1 VNTQLRSIAAIL
13 LSTAL
18 FLIGNG
24 LLGTVTP
31 VRATLEGFGDIV
43 IGLIGSFYYAGFVLG
58 CFAGPRMLA
67 RVGHVRTFAVAAG
80 LGAVTPLLQLL
91 VVNEVVWILVRG
103 LFGFAAANLYMVIE
117 SWLNET
123 ATNETRGRILAA
135 YMTVNFLGLM
145 GGQMLFTTGRA
156 TSFALFSLSAIF
168 YAICLIPMGLT
179 RLAQPKPAPVPR
191 LRPLRLFRIAPVGVA
206 GCIAVGFANGAVW
219 TLAPVYAQDHGIT
232 RALLAVFMVAFT
244 AGGALFQVPLGRLS
258 DRVDRRY
265 VIAIVSLLAGI
276 AGVALALFGS
286 INSRNALFLVAL
298 FGALALPLYG
308 LSVAHANDRLPREMF
323 IEASA
328 TLLFLNAFA
337 SVLGPTIAA
346 LITVHE
352 GSSALFLYTAAVHF
366 ALAIFA
372 FARLRVAERPP
383 EETREPYAPVP
394 QATVAAL
401 ELDPRGPEAPEA
413 EPGR

>member
-1 VNTQLRSIAAIL
+1 
-13 LSTAL
+13 
-18 FLIGNG
+18 
-24 LLGTVTP
+24 
-31 VRATLEGFGDIV
+31 
-43 IGLIGSFYYAGFVLG
+43 
-58 CFAGPRMLA
+58 
-67 RVGHVRTFAVAAG
+67 
-80 LGAVTPLLQLL
+80 
-91 VVNEVVWILVRG
+91 
-103 LFGFAAANLYMVIE
+103 
-117 SWLNET
+117 
-123 ATNETRGRILAA
+123 
-135 YMTVNFLGLM
+135 MTVNFLGLM

-179 RLAQPKPAPVPR
+179 RLAQPKPAAVPQ
-191 LRPLRLFRIAPVGVA
+191 LRPWRLFRIAPVGVA
-206 GCIAVGFANGAVW
+206 GCVAVGFANGAVW

-265 VIAIVSLLAGI
+265 VIAIVALLAGI
-276 AGVALALFGS
+276 AGVALALFGG

-298 FGALALPLYG
+298 FGAMALPLYG

-346 LITVHE
+346 LITVRE

-372 FARLRVAERPP
+372 FARLRVAERPS